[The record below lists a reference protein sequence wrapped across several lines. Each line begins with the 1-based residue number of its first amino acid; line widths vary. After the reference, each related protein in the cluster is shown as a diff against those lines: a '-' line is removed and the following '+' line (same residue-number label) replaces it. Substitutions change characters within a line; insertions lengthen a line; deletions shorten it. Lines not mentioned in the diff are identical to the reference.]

1 METARAIARLA
12 AGKDLADADLRALVE
27 LEEPAGIA
35 RLLAA
40 ADETRRRTVGDAVHL
55 RGLIEF
61 SNYCRAD
68 CLYCGL
74 RRSNGRLVRYRLSLE
89 EIEAVIDRAAALDYG
104 TVVLQSGED
113 PWYDADAIARLI
125 RYAKARSL
133 AVTLSVGERDR
144 EELAHWRRQGA
155 DRYLLRH
162 ETANP
167 TLHAR
172 LRPGRTLVERVRVLE
187 NVRELGFQVGS
198 GFMVGLPGQS
208 SADLV
213 GDLRLLQELKVEMAG
228 IGPFIPH
235 PATPL
240 AGAEAGSMGQTLKMV
255 ALARLLLPE
264 AMLPAVTAL
273 GALEPLGR
281 EQALQAGANVVMPN
295 LTPTAVRPHYQIYPG
310 KICLG
315 ETAEKCRACVE
326 RRIQGLGR
334 TVARGPGHAPGW
346 DYRRLPQFS
355 QEGEAHD
362 D

>member
-12 AGKDLADADLRALVE
+12 AGKDIADADLQVLVE
-27 LEEPAGIA
+27 LEEPAGLA

-40 ADETRRRTVGDAVHL
+40 ADETRRRAVGDGVHL

-61 SNYCRAD
+61 SNHCRAD

-74 RRSNGRLVRYRLSLE
+74 RRSNGRLVRYRLSPE
-89 EIEAVIDRAAALDYG
+89 EIAAVIGRAAELGYG

-113 PWYDADAIARLI
+113 PWYDADTIARLI
-125 RYAKARSL
+125 RLAKERGL
-133 AVTLSVGERDR
+133 AVTLSLGERDP

-167 TLHAR
+167 VLHAR
-172 LRPGRTLVERVRVLE
+172 LRPGRTLEGRVRLLMTL
-187 NVRELGFQVGS
+187 RELGYQVGA

-208 SADLV
+208 GADLV
-213 GDLRLLQELKVEMAG
+213 ADLRLLQRLKVEMAG
-228 IGPFIPH
+228 VGPFIPH
-235 PATPL
+235 PDTPL
-240 AGAEAGSMGQTLKMV
+240 AHAGAGGILQTLKMV
-255 ALARLLLPE
+255 ALARLLLPQ

-273 GALEPLGR
+273 GALEPMGR
-281 EQALQAGANVVMPN
+281 ERALQAGANVIMPN

-315 ETAEKCRACVE
+315 ETAEECRACVE
-326 RRIQGLGR
+326 RRIRGLGR

-346 DYRRLPQFS
+346 
-355 QEGEAHD
+355 E
-362 D
+362 